1 MKQRRIGKLSAV
13 SVVTA
18 TLLSMP
24 LLVIVLMAV
33 TGKADVWSHLWQT
46 VLGDYVTHSLR
57 LVVGVAIGVLLLGV
71 STAWLT
77 ACCEFPGRKLLS
89 LLLLLP
95 MAMPAYIIAYAY
107 TGLLDFAGP
116 IQTWIRATFELRYG
130 EYWFFNIHS
139 VTGATLMLSLVLYP
153 YVYLMARAAFLAQ
166 SAHIIEVSRSLGATP
181 IRAFFRVALPMARP
195 AIVAG
200 LSLAMMETLADYGT
214 VQYFG
219 VPTFTTGIFR
229 TFYGFGDAAAAAQLA
244 VVLLSFVILL
254 VVLEKYSRRRISY
267 FQSSDRKTPMTRL
280 PLQGLTAWLTT
291 LWCLLPV
298 SLGFLLPFGLL
309 AVWSTS
315 SNEWVQGGFI
325 EIAVNSLTL
334 AAIAALVA
342 VLLALVFAYAA
353 RISRSRWVHLSVQIT
368 SLGYALPGTI
378 IAIGVLVSFAW
389 IDHHA
394 VAAFDS
400 MAGTQLGLLFSG
412 TLIALVF
419 AYTTRFLAVSLGAV
433 QSGLQTIKPSLDS
446 TARLL
451 GRTPLQVLREIHVPM
466 LKGSV
471 LTAFLIVFVDVLK
484 ELPATLMLRP
494 FNFNT
499 LAVRAY
505 ELASDE
511 RLIDAAPA
519 SVLIVLVGLIPVF
532 FLNRSI
538 TKR

>member
-1 MKQRRIGKLSAV
+1 MKQRRFGKLSTV
-13 SVVTA
+13 SVITA
-18 TLLSMP
+18 TLLSTP

-166 SAHIIEVSRSLGATP
+166 SAHIIDVSRSLGATP
-181 IRAFFRVALPMARP
+181 SRAFFRVALPMARP

-244 VVLLSFVILL
+244 VVLLTFVILL

-325 EIAVNSLTL
+325 DIAVNSLSL

-353 RISRSRWVHLSVQIT
+353 RISRSRWVHLSVQVT

>member
-1 MKQRRIGKLSAV
+1 
-13 SVVTA
+13 
-18 TLLSMP
+18 
-24 LLVIVLMAV
+24 MAV

-166 SAHIIEVSRSLGATP
+166 SAHIIDVSRSLGATP
-181 IRAFFRVALPMARP
+181 SRAFFRVALPMARP

-244 VVLLSFVILL
+244 VVLLTFVILL

-325 EIAVNSLTL
+325 DIAVNSLSL

-353 RISRSRWVHLSVQIT
+353 RISRSRWVHLSVQVT